1 MDDFA
6 NAKSDSLSRLK
17 VSTDLQY
24 LKNELV
30 YSQNHL
36 PECAAESLFR
46 TNRISILTHRIKE
59 LESLGKTA

>member
-6 NAKSDSLSRLK
+6 RGNSESLARLK
-17 VSTDLQY
+17 VSTDLEY

-30 YSQNHL
+30 YSQNHI

-46 TNRISILTHRIKE
+46 TNRIYILTHRIKE